1 MDTKLYLAVLAVLS
15 VVYGIMFVI
24 FPSEA
29 IALYAVPGAPNQP
42 SAAYNIQF
50 FGSALLALGV
60 IVWSARSFRDWDAV
74 RSVLIGALVGN
85 VVGLLLALWGIK
97 QGLVNAMGWSSVVV
111 YVLLTAGALYCLRSK
126 VMQTA

>member
-15 VVYGIMFVI
+15 VVYGIMFLI

-29 IALYAVPGAPNQP
+29 MAFYGATEPNAA
-42 SAAYNIQF
+42 AAYNIQF

-85 VVGLLLALWGIK
+85 IVGLLLAFWGIK
-97 QGLVNAMGWSSVVV
+97 QGLVNQMGWSSVVV
-111 YVLLTAGALYCLRSK
+111 YVLLIAGALYCLRGK

>member
-1 MDTKLYLAVLAVLS
+1 MDTKLYLAIVAVLS
-15 VVYGIMFVI
+15 VVYGILFVL

-29 IALYAVPGAPNQP
+29 VAFYGATEPNP
-42 SAAYNIQF
+42 AAAYNVQF

-85 VVGLLLALWGIK
+85 IVGLLLAIWGIK
-97 QGLVNAMGWSSVVV
+97 QGLVNQMGWSSVVV
-111 YVLLTAGALYCLRSK
+111 YVVLTAGALYCLRTK
-126 VMQTA
+126 VAQTA